1 MELDSTKLEL
11 GRVVNRIVGRAL
23 LYSRGTNDEDHPSSC
38 ACRNSGS
45 GNSSGS
51 GSGISGKRVA
61 FRKIRVSRGRVIRD
75 VNCENFERSRGI
87 SSFGR
92 TTRPF

>member
-45 GNSSGS
+45 GSGNSSGS
-51 GSGISGKRVA
+51 ISGKRVA